1 MFRHTISICLLATLS
16 LTGCNEFQQ
25 AVQDAK
31 KPTTAPPKDNYIV
44 LLDLSDR
51 ILQNNQQQVAKDL
64 TVVNSIYTAF
74 KVKLAEKDPTHL
86 YYTVTDKLKV
96 LIAPQKSTPKSLY
109 DEVGTLRVELA
120 SEQPEKRAAAIDG
133 AEKTFQTTLPD
144 IYKQAVIS
152 NNSKAYSGA
161 DIWKYFNED
170 LQDDLD
176 KGARNTL
183 FIVTDGYMN
192 FESASDK
199 TVQNNRFTSCSQ
211 LIAKLKKNAD
221 WTSRFDADDYG
232 LLPTGKK
239 FSNLQVVLLEVDPR
253 QDWNE
258 EYNVLQKIWGKWFAE
273 MGISNYHFV
282 KNDNINEIKESLEK
296 IMQVRLAGTLKPLQW
311 QMVTD
316 IDSNLAAAQTEALK
330 DVATMNSPASKKK
343 DSEVANNDTSDIH
356 RKTANNPP
364 AKTITKPKQQVS
376 FGPVY

>member
-1 MFRHTISICLLATLS
+1 MLRYTISIFLLSALS
-16 LTGCNEFQQ
+16 FTACNEFQQ

-31 KPTTAPPKDNYIV
+31 KPVTAPPKDNYIV

-64 TVVNSIYTAF
+64 TIINSIYTGF
-74 KVKLAEKDPTHL
+74 KLKLAEKDPTRL
-86 YYTVTDKLKV
+86 YYTVTDKLKI
-96 LIAPQKSTPKSLY
+96 LIAPQKSTPKNLY

-133 AEKTFQTTLPD
+133 GEKTIAGTLPD

-176 KGARNTL
+176 KAAHNTL

-199 TVQNNRFTSCSQ
+199 TVQNNRFTSCAQ
-211 LIAKLKKNAD
+211 IIAKLKKSAD
-221 WTSRFDADDYG
+221 WNQKFDSGDFG

-239 FSNLQVVLLEVDPR
+239 FSNLQVVLLEVEPK

-258 EYNVLQKIWGKWFAE
+258 EYSLLQKIWGKWFTE
-273 MGISNYHFV
+273 MGITNYHFV

-296 IMQVRLAGTLKPLQW
+296 IMQVKLAGTLRPVQW
-311 QMVTD
+311 QPVMD
-316 IDSNLAAAQTEALK
+316 IDSNLAAAAAAG
-330 DVATMNSPASKKK
+330 DVAMTGNTVSKKK
-343 DSEVANNDTSDIH
+343 DTAIITDTSDIH
-356 RKTANNPP
+356 RKTTKKNPP
-364 AKTITKPKQQVS
+364 AKTITKPKQEVH